1 MRSISSNLTTLIS
14 NRFRAGSGGV
24 KFILRRCCF
33 LCSLVGCILSFS
45 TYFLWADQLLTEGQ
59 HFKDC
64 PVCPEMVVIP
74 AGKTTVELM
83 DEKGRIS
90 EPYTLHVESSFAIA
104 IHETRIAD
112 WENCEFDGGCERA
125 ALSRTQNK
133 TDFGWREWKGTHPV
147 TNVTWSE
154 SVGYALWLSSITG
167 ERYWLPSEV
176 EWEYA
181 GRGGW
186 TQDQP
191 WRNWEKSSC
200 EFSNLAAHSGCS
212 DRYKATS
219 PVGSYGPNPFGL
231 YDIIGNVSEW
241 TASCSGSRLVGSSG
255 YGKTLYPKL
264 LENGVP
270 LSDLGAGII
279 GCDAMVYR
287 GGDWF
292 SEAIGMRFSSRVILP
307 RGEILETLGFRV
319 MRFIQ

>member
-1 MRSISSNLTTLIS
+1 MRSISRKLTTLITD
-14 NRFRAGSGGV
+14 RFRARSSGV

-33 LCSLVGCILSFS
+33 LCSLVGFILSFN
-45 TYFLWADQLLTEGQ
+45 TYFLWADELLKEGQ

-64 PVCPEMVVIP
+64 AICPEMVVIP
-74 AGKTTVELM
+74 AGKTTVDLM

-90 EPYTLHVESSFAIA
+90 GTYTLRVESSFAIA
-104 IHETRIAD
+104 IHETRVAD

-154 SVGYALWLSSITG
+154 SIGYALWLSALTG

-176 EWEYA
+176 EWEHA
-181 GRGGW
+181 ARSGW
-186 TQDQP
+186 TKDQP
-191 WRNWEKSSC
+191 WVNLDKSSC
-200 EFSNLAAHSGCS
+200 EFSNLVEHNGCS
-212 DRYKATS
+212 DSYTGTA
-219 PVGSYGPNPFGL
+219 PVGSYKPNLFGL
-231 YDIIGNVSEW
+231 YDMIGNVSEW
-241 TASCSGSRLVGSSG
+241 TASCSGDMSVGSSG
-255 YGKTLYPKL
+255 SGSILYPKL
-264 LENGVP
+264 LENGVTLP
-270 LSDLGAGII
+270 ELGAGIV

-292 SEAIGMRFSSRVILP
+292 SEAIAMRFSSRVTLP